1 MNISPRRP
9 LFNRRPQSSIYRMF
23 LWVMMMLGGIWLIQ
37 QVSRGDIKPLFEATP
52 TPTRSVGSL
61 LMEGDAEFTAGNLD
75 AAITS
80 YQEALRVNPDNAET
94 WRKLARIQI
103 YSSAFLITDAQKK
116 DRLLAGLDSARQ
128 AVALAPED
136 STAHAVLAF
145 ALDWNAN
152 TS

>member
-80 YQEALRVNPDNAET
+80 YQEA
-94 WRKLARIQI
+94 
-103 YSSAFLITDAQKK
+103 
-116 DRLLAGLDSARQ
+116 
-128 AVALAPED
+128 
-136 STAHAVLAF
+136 
-145 ALDWNAN
+145 
-152 TS
+152 